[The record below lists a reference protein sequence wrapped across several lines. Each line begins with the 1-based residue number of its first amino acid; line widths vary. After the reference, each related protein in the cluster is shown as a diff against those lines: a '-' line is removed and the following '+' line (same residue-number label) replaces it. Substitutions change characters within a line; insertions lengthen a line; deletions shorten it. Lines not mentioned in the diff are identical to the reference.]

1 MGTSRQYT
9 RSNEIIARDD
19 ALITGAMKY
28 RLYPFSVAR
37 ANGVYLWDF
46 DGNEYLDFMAVGGAI
61 AAGHGHP
68 KIHQA
73 IRSALDDGIAHPLV
87 CYNHKPAV
95 DLAERLVEFLP
106 GDFDKKVWYGVSG
119 SDAMDFLAKVIP
131 IASGRPRL
139 ISFSGAFHG
148 MTIGSGGI
156 SGHAALSKPIP
167 NGHITKVP
175 FPNPN
180 QCSWG
185 PCDRT
190 GCSLKCLDF
199 IKNEVL
205 SALSPPE
212 ETAAIFAEIVQSDS
226 GEIIPPDNYFPA
238 LEELCTSHGIWLIL
252 DEIKTGLGR
261 TGKLFAFE
269 KYGIRPDALAIAKP
283 LGGGLPLSAVVAR
296 AEIFDAD
303 LYTAYTLGGS
313 PLACIS
319 ALALLDV
326 IENEQLVA
334 NSEKMGKYLVS
345 KLKTLADTE
354 NIIEEVRG
362 EGLLIGVELKCD
374 KNFVSDPSE
383 LARELA
389 RRCFENGLILL
400 SFGNVIEMTPAL
412 IINEDEIDR
421 AVNIFAKSIRELSLE
436 S

>member
-1 MGTSRQYT
+1 MTSRQYT

-68 KIHQA
+68 KIHHA
-73 IRSALDDGIAHPLV
+73 IKSALDDGIAHPLV

-106 GDFDKKVWYGVSG
+106 GDFDKKVWFGVSG

-175 FPNPN
+175 FPNPK

-185 PCDRT
+185 PCERT

-199 IKNEVL
+199 IENEVL
-205 SALSPPE
+205 SVLSPPK

-226 GEIIPPDNYFPA
+226 GEIIPPDNYFLA
-238 LEELCTSHGIWLIL
+238 LQELCNSHGIWLIL

-269 KYGIRPDALAIAKP
+269 KYGIKPDALAIAKP
-283 LGGGLPLSAVVAR
+283 LGGGLPISAVVGR
-296 AEIFDAD
+296 SEIFDAD

-326 IENEQLVA
+326 IESEQLVT
-334 NSEKMGKYLVS
+334 NSEKMGQYLVS
-345 KLKTLADTE
+345 KLKALADTE

-362 EGLLIGVELKCD
+362 EGLLVGVELKSD
-374 KNFVSDPSE
+374 RNFSSDPSE
-383 LARELA
+383 VGRALA

-412 IINEDEIDR
+412 IINEDQIDL
-421 AVNIFAKSIRELSLE
+421 AVNIFAKSIRELRLRS
-436 S
+436 